1 MRRTRFSLNRLG
13 AAAVFSFVITL
24 CGCDLDEVAMV
35 AGRLDPCD
43 MLARDD
49 VLLLADMSVFASG
62 CEGVE
67 MEHMEEVGGQE
78 EEEEEEGGGH
88 VH

>member
-1 MRRTRFSLNRLG
+1 MRRTCFSLNRLG
-13 AAAVFSFVITL
+13 APAVLSLAIML
-24 CGCDLDEVAMV
+24 CGCEHDTVAIV
-35 AGRLDPCD
+35 GGRLDPCD

-49 VLLLADMSVFASG
+49 VLFLADMSLFASG

-67 MEHMEEVGGQE
+67 MEHVEEVGGQE
-78 EEEEEEGGGH
+78 EEEEESGGH